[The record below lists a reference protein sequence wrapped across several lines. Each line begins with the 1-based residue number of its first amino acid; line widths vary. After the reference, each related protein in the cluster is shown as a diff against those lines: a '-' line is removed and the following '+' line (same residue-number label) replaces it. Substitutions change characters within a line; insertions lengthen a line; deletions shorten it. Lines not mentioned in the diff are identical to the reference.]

1 MSEVSPNIN
10 QSQVNS
16 HRYKWLRQHGM
27 PQPDH
32 PHRAVPMRV
41 LVVDDSALIRRA
53 ITQMVERA
61 QGLELAGVARDGNEA
76 LTAAEELQPD
86 VITLDVEMPGLDGLT
101 ALRYIRRKCD
111 AQVLMLSSMTTEGS
125 HAALQAMRSG
135 AADILAKDR
144 PGYSAAIAKIEPDL
158 IQKIKTIGSRN
169 RDGSV
174 KKTVSQ
180 RSQLPQLKARQFDV
194 VCIGASTG
202 GPPVIE
208 TLVSALPASFP
219 APVVIAQH
227 MPVIFTASM
236 AERLDRRSSLQVVH
250 ASDGVSLEPQHV
262 YIAPGGQHTHIVSGQ
277 PGRLKLEVNNDP
289 SDAPYRPS
297 VDALFHSAAET
308 TRQRTLAIILTG
320 MGCDGLEGAKVLHQK
335 NATLLAQSGETCVVY
350 GMPRGVIEQNLA
362 IADCSPEQ
370 LANVLKH
377 MQ

>member
-1 MSEVSPNIN
+1 
-10 QSQVNS
+10 
-16 HRYKWLRQHGM
+16 
-27 PQPDH
+27 
-32 PHRAVPMRV
+32 MRV

-53 ITQMVERA
+53 IRQMIERA
-61 QGLELAGVARDGNEA
+61 HGIELAGVARDGNEA

-101 ALRYIRRKCD
+101 ALRYLRRKCD

-125 HAALQAMRSG
+125 HAALQAMRLG
-135 AADILAKDR
+135 AADVLAKDR
-144 PGYSAAIAKIEPDL
+144 PGYSAAIAQIEPEL

-169 RDGSV
+169 PEVSV
-174 KKTVSQ
+174 RKTSSQ
-180 RSQLPQLKARQFDV
+180 PDQLPQLKTCQFDV

-202 GPPVIE
+202 GPPVVE
-208 TLVSALPASFP
+208 TLVSALPVSFSV
-219 APVVIAQH
+219 PVVIAQH
-227 MPVIFTASM
+227 MPVIFTTSM

-250 ASDGVSLEPQHV
+250 ATDGAALEPQHV
-262 YIAPGGQHTHIVSGQ
+262 YIAPGGQHTHITSRQ
-277 PGRLKLEVNNDP
+277 PGRLTLKVSNDP

-362 IADCSPEQ
+362 IAGLSPDQ
-370 LANVLKH
+370 LADLLKQ
-377 MQ
+377 ML